1 MFILYNKAANKTE
14 MWFITNGIN
23 GGISAMV
30 GEAFY
35 EERISRATTTID
47 KTKINLS
54 YLDSNDLDQKELNL
68 IGIVDAKT
76 LQNSSLFDGQ
86 VR

>member
-1 MFILYNKAANKTE
+1 
-14 MWFITNGIN
+14 MWIITNGIN

-35 EERISRATTTID
+35 EERISRATTTFD
-47 KTKINLS
+47 NNFS
-54 YLDSNDLDQKELNL
+54 YLDSSDLDQKELTL
-68 IGIVDAKT
+68 IGIVDSKT

-86 VR
+86 VD